1 MILIIYIVIS
11 LTEQLVRIATFNVNG
26 VNGLLPVLL
35 RWLEAT
41 KPDIECLQEL
51 KTPQGNFP
59 EAGCVARPKELER
72 CCHTRTR
79 DHAHRDKT
87 WSTRRC

>member
-59 EAGCVARPKELER
+59 EARLCGTAKRAGTVLPYSHEGPRP
-72 CCHTRTR
+72 
-79 DHAHRDKT
+79 
-87 WSTRRC
+87 